1 MNPIVINRLQRKLG
15 YTFNHQELL
24 QQALTHRSAS
34 SKHNER
40 LEFLGDSILSFVIA
54 NALYHRFPRVDEGDM
69 SRMRAT
75 LVRGNTLAEL
85 AREFDLG
92 ECLRLGPGELK
103 SGGFRRESILADTVE
118 ALIGGVF
125 LDSDIQTVEQLILNW
140 YQTRLDEIS
149 PGDKQKDPKTR
160 LQEYL
165 QGRHLPLPSYLVVQ
179 VRGEAHDQEFT
190 IHCQV
195 SGLSEPVVGT
205 GSSRRK
211 AEQAAAEQALKNWSW
226 NERRKTYCG
235 FIAIVGRPNVGKSTL
250 LNNLLGQK
258 ISITS
263 RKAQTTRHR
272 IVGIHTE
279 GAYQAIYVDTPGL
292 HMEEKRAINR
302 LMNKAASS
310 SIGDV
315 ELIIFVVEGTRWTPD
330 DEMVLNKLRDGK
342 APVIPRS
349 TKWITSRKSRSAA
362 APAVLASQ
370 MNFLDIVPMSAET
383 GMNVDTVAGIVRKH
397 LPEAIHHFPEDYITD
412 RSQRFMASEIIREKL
427 MRFLGAEL
435 PYSVTVEIERFIPN
449 ERGGY
454 DINGLILV
462 EREGQKK
469 MVIGNKGAKIKTIGI
484 EARKDMQEMFEAPV
498 HLELWVKV
506 KSGWADDERAL
517 RSLGYGDDV

>member
-40 LEFLGDSILSFVIA
+40 LEFLGDSILSYVIA

-85 AREFDLG
+85 AREFELGECLRLEFLGDSILSYVIANALYHRFPRVDEGDMSRMRATLVRGNTLAELAREFELG

-125 LDSDIQTVEQLILNW
+125 LDSDIQTVEKLILNW

-165 QGRHLPLPSYLVVQ
+165 QGRHLPLPTYLVVQ

-211 AEQAAAEQALKNWSW
+211 AEQAAAEQALK
-226 NERRKTYCG
+226 K
-235 FIAIVGRPNVGKSTL
+235 
-250 LNNLLGQK
+250 
-258 ISITS
+258 
-263 RKAQTTRHR
+263 
-272 IVGIHTE
+272 
-279 GAYQAIYVDTPGL
+279 
-292 HMEEKRAINR
+292 
-302 LMNKAASS
+302 
-310 SIGDV
+310 
-315 ELIIFVVEGTRWTPD
+315 
-330 DEMVLNKLRDGK
+330 
-342 APVIPRS
+342 
-349 TKWITSRKSRSAA
+349 
-362 APAVLASQ
+362 
-370 MNFLDIVPMSAET
+370 
-383 GMNVDTVAGIVRKH
+383 
-397 LPEAIHHFPEDYITD
+397 
-412 RSQRFMASEIIREKL
+412 
-427 MRFLGAEL
+427 
-435 PYSVTVEIERFIPN
+435 
-449 ERGGY
+449 
-454 DINGLILV
+454 
-462 EREGQKK
+462 
-469 MVIGNKGAKIKTIGI
+469 
-484 EARKDMQEMFEAPV
+484 
-498 HLELWVKV
+498 LEL
-506 KSGWADDERAL
+506 E
-517 RSLGYGDDV
+517 

>member
-54 NALYHRFPRVDEGDM
+54 NALSRFPRVDEGDM
-69 SRMRAT
+69 SRMRDP

-125 LDSDIQTVEQLILNW
+125 LDSNIQTVEQLILNW
-140 YQTRLDEIS
+140 YKTRLDEIS

-211 AEQAAAEQALKNWSW
+211 AEQAAAN
-226 NERRKTYCG
+226 
-235 FIAIVGRPNVGKSTL
+235 
-250 LNNLLGQK
+250 
-258 ISITS
+258 
-263 RKAQTTRHR
+263 
-272 IVGIHTE
+272 
-279 GAYQAIYVDTPGL
+279 
-292 HMEEKRAINR
+292 
-302 LMNKAASS
+302 
-310 SIGDV
+310 
-315 ELIIFVVEGTRWTPD
+315 
-330 DEMVLNKLRDGK
+330 
-342 APVIPRS
+342 
-349 TKWITSRKSRSAA
+349 
-362 APAVLASQ
+362 
-370 MNFLDIVPMSAET
+370 
-383 GMNVDTVAGIVRKH
+383 
-397 LPEAIHHFPEDYITD
+397 
-412 RSQRFMASEIIREKL
+412 
-427 MRFLGAEL
+427 
-435 PYSVTVEIERFIPN
+435 SV
-449 ERGGY
+449 
-454 DINGLILV
+454 
-462 EREGQKK
+462 KK
-469 MVIGNKGAKIKTIGI
+469 
-484 EARKDMQEMFEAPV
+484 
-498 HLELWVKV
+498 LEL
-506 KSGWADDERAL
+506 E
-517 RSLGYGDDV
+517 